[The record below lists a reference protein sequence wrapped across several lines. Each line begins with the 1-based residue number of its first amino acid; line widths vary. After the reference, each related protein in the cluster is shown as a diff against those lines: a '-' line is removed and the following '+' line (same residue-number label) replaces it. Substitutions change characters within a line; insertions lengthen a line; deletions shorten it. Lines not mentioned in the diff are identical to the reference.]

1 MRTTKV
7 FRSGN
12 SQAVRIPVEFQ
23 FDVPEV
29 EIERRGNEIVL
40 RIPRQDL
47 MTAFEALVDLPKD
60 CFSET
65 REDSIPQD
73 RQSW

>member
-1 MRTTKV
+1 MKLTKV

-29 EIERRGNEIVL
+29 EIERRGDELVL
-40 RIPRQDL
+40 RSPAQDL
-47 MTAFEALVDLPKD
+47 ASAFEALAAMPED
-60 CFSET
+60 CFAEP
-65 REDSIPQD
+65 REDTLPHE
-73 RQSW
+73 REGL